1 MSKQAMS
8 FEIGT
13 RNFTAELTDQF
24 RHAGRPIDRY
34 EIRQVNEDGAREY
47 YGTVEC
53 PRSATVEQRH
63 EQIAREVTARAVEG
77 ERECCIEEFLAA

>member
-8 FEIGT
+8 FEIGN
-13 RNFTAELTDQF
+13 RNYTAELTDQF

-34 EIRQVNEDGAREY
+34 EIRLVNEDDAREY

-53 PRSATVEQRH
+53 PRSATVEHRH

-77 ERECCIEEFLAA
+77 GREFSVEEFFAA